1 MFSSIH
7 LKSRVENQKV
17 LSASVL
23 LFLILWSVI
32 FPSPLSFFRGMR
44 SWTSQSSKFGAI
56 SIGNCLQ
63 SGRPLLVGALFP
75 AFLWFPFWAA
85 VANSMFYICHRP
97 EWWMLPVETMLHHHK
112 CCFGWCHE
120 SANCHSTSC
129 LLVQSLCLLG
139 LWILVK
145 MAMQWKWHSRKFCAS
160 SCFGNSLGRSRFCS
174 TWPCPVRKLMSV
186 KKLFTESGVEE
197 LE

>member
-75 AFLWFPFWAA
+75 AFLWFLFWAA
-85 VANSMFYICHRP
+85 VANSMFYICHRL

-129 LLVQSLCLLG
+129 LLVQSCGVVLVFARPLNSSKDGNAAACNDIQENSVLPVFWQQFREIPFLLHMTMP
-139 LWILVK
+139 LYANW
-145 MAMQWKWHSRKFCAS
+145 
-160 SCFGNSLGRSRFCS
+160 
-174 TWPCPVRKLMSV
+174 CP
-186 KKLFTESGVEE
+186 
-197 LE
+197 